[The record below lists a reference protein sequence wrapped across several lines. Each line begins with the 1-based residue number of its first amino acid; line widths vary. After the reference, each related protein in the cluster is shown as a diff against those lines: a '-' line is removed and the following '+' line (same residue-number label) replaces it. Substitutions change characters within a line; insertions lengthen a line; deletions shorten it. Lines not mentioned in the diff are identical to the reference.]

1 MCTVRSVVQLSRCE
15 VFSNIHN
22 QPTSHDGPHVEHSAR
37 NLQNVF
43 SSPLAH
49 RQTRHRAS
57 PRSAFHRCSPS
68 AGHRKA
74 STLRPWAS
82 LGFPQTQHALRVII
96 STRIAQTAAVGQ
108 TSGAKRPAVPW
119 ALPSTS
125 CTRDQCAGRYS
136 VSSAVHDAVGL
147 ARARIAWSMCRHSC
161 KLQPHRLAAVCLP
174 AASDFDSFP
183 RTHTL
188 P

>member
-1 MCTVRSVVQLSRCE
+1 MCTVRSVVQLSRRE

-22 QPTSHDGPHVEHSAR
+22 QPTSHGRLPNIRSER
-37 NLQNVF
+37 NTF
-43 SSPLAH
+43 SPPPLAH

-68 AGHRKA
+68 AAHRKA

-82 LGFPQTQHALRVII
+82 LGFPQTQHALRVSI

-147 ARARIAWSMCRHSC
+147 ARARIAWIMCRHSC

-174 AASDFDSFP
+174 AASDMDSFP
-183 RTHTL
+183 LTQTL